1 MSELITYY
9 QPVMWS
15 ERHKRYDC
23 YSVFAYSSIEDARTK
38 CRLWRSS
45 GYICIILPYVPS
57 RMFWNEK
64 YNPPDPI
71 PIDSDLPF

>member
-1 MSELITYY
+1 MNELITYY

-23 YSVFAYSSIEDARTK
+23 YSVFAYSSIEDAKTK

-45 GYICIILPYVPS
+45 GYICIIVPYVPS
-57 RMFWNEK
+57 RMIWNEK
-64 YNPPDPI
+64 YNHPDPI